1 MPNPSR
7 SFFADR
13 IRVPLLLL
21 AGANDIRCPS
31 EETGQ
36 MAEAVRRNGGVV
48 EVKVY
53 ENEGHG
59 FARRENDI
67 DAIRRAATF
76 LESQIKNT
84 RATV

>member
-1 MPNPSR
+1 MGVRNRPIT
-7 SFFADR
+7 A
-13 IRVPLLLL
+13 
-21 AGANDIRCPS
+21 
-31 EETGQ
+31 
-36 MAEAVRRNGGVV
+36 AVLDVKTDPRQRKPGRWLGLCVEMVGVV

-84 RATV
+84 